1 MSSAYLCV
9 LTLQTLGPFLI
20 FIALP
25 EVKIQKVEENDTLFL
40 VRSLKECF
48 PMITST
54 TATQSYRTI
63 LLKHH
68 QCFQMV
74 RRGCV
79 SLWAEAPPISPL
91 QYPSLKLR
99 SGDGPTSSS
108 GLYFPSL
115 LPRMLIN
122 EGNELLSYIY
132 YRYICK
138 CLIHTRSLHDT
149 YGNLG
154 SENLG
159 DLLKVTKLVISGFGV
174 NLGLIPKKPMLLG
187 EEL

>member
-1 MSSAYLCV
+1 
-9 LTLQTLGPFLI
+9 
-20 FIALP
+20 
-25 EVKIQKVEENDTLFL
+25 
-40 VRSLKECF
+40 
-48 PMITST
+48 
-54 TATQSYRTI
+54 
-63 LLKHH
+63 
-68 QCFQMV
+68 
-74 RRGCV
+74 
-79 SLWAEAPPISPL
+79 
-91 QYPSLKLR
+91 
-99 SGDGPTSSS
+99 
-108 GLYFPSL
+108 
-115 LPRMLIN
+115 MLIN

>member
-1 MSSAYLCV
+1 MFSYDYLHHSYPKLQNNTSQTPPVLSDGKKGLCV
-9 LTLQTLGPFLI
+9 PMS
-20 FIALP
+20 
-25 EVKIQKVEENDTLFL
+25 
-40 VRSLKECF
+40 RSPSHL
-48 PMITST
+48 S
-54 TATQSYRTI
+54 SS
-63 LLKHH
+63 
-68 QCFQMV
+68 
-74 RRGCV
+74 V
-79 SLWAEAPPISPL
+79 SN
-91 QYPSLKLR
+91 LKLR
-99 SGDGPTSSS
+99 SGHEPTSSS
-108 GLYFPSL
+108 GLYFPSS

-174 NLGLIPKKPMLLG
+174 NLGLIPKKTYALRRRIVTKDSQQI
-187 EEL
+187 